1 MTAGRGLLAVRPGE
15 GRLVALLAGLFASVE
30 AARGLGEVAAT
41 TLFLSRVGSELLP
54 WLFIA
59 LGAVSMIAALGYGV
73 GIGRLPRR
81 GFIVSLFAAF
91 ALLLVLLRVAIAS
104 ELLAL
109 YGLLWVAV
117 NVVNA
122 ILLTVVWT
130 IAGTTLDARQAKRLF
145 PVCMSAA
152 IAGGFAGTLAAGPL
166 TGLLGPESLVVLD
179 ALLLLGGGAVAASIL
194 HRAARGRS
202 VPRHSVSVP
211 AQLRAGLDDVR
222 RSPLLRLVAVA
233 YVLFGILLF
242 SVSFPYQGALETA
255 FRLDAP
261 AGQRDVAGLATFVG
275 LLLAGVTAAS
285 FVVSITLANR
295 VYARFGV
302 ATAALA
308 LPLVYLAGF
317 GVWLVEFSLATAA
330 AFTFVQQVVQRSI
343 SNAAWSA
350 MYNVVPAERR
360 PQALAFIDAVPG
372 QLGQIL
378 SGVLL
383 LAAGI
388 LFSSRV
394 PIFVMGLLAAA
405 VCIWVVLRIRRQ
417 YGRALLET
425 LRAGEA
431 EQVLEGGPG
440 LAAIGR
446 EPGVLEGL
454 RSRIA
459 DPNPAV
465 RRLAVTILGRLGDR
479 DAAPAVARLLDDDD
493 PWVRAAAVRSAG
505 GLDSALVLARA
516 DGLAADAN
524 AAVRFELAGVV
535 AGAGEGERAEAI
547 LEDMLDAESADE
559 RALGLVVAG
568 RIGRPSMQARMT
580 AALADRAPRVRAAAA
595 IALARTPEAADRATT
610 NALLAALDDEAFIVR
625 RAAAGALAE
634 RPDAAGAVAAV
645 LAGGSERAQEAAI
658 LALGADDGDTRGP
671 AQAWAAGRVERM
683 IGLRAHA
690 AALDPGEAGQDEPAL
705 EFLRSVIAGRERR
718 TQAQLLAAIAALGA
732 PEASGLLRRCLQS
745 RDPDVRAQA
754 IEAVEAIGDR
764 HLARLLVRLLDAA
777 PPRASAD
784 AGEALRVLAEDPDQW
799 IRVLALRALT
809 DRAARVHADLMD
821 RARGDADPIVRA
833 NVGTMA
839 GDAQPA
845 SSPAP
850 LTMSELDRML
860 VLRTV
865 PLFGDLDPEDLQ
877 RIAASALERRYLAGE
892 ELVREGELGDELI
905 VIVEGH
911 VRVVRVEDGGERLLR
926 TYGPGNHI
934 GELAVLR
941 DRPRAA
947 TVIANDE
954 VLGLVIGGEALR
966 AILHER
972 PEVAMAMLATLAERI
987 STQ

>member
-15 GRLVALLAGLFASVE
+15 GRLVGLLAGLFASVE

-41 TLFLSRVGSELLP
+41 TLFLSRVGAELLP

-59 LGAVSMIAALGYGV
+59 LGAVSMVAALGYGV

-81 GFIVSLFAAF
+81 AFVVALFAAF
-91 ALLLVLLRVAIAS
+91 AALLVLLRVAIAS
-104 ELLAL
+104 ELLVL

-122 ILLTVVWT
+122 ILLTVLWT

-179 ALLLLGGGAVAASIL
+179 ALLLLAGGAIAASIL
-194 HRAARGRS
+194 HRAARGRA
-202 VPRHSVSVP
+202 VPRRTVSVP

-233 YVLFGILLF
+233 YVLFAILLF

-302 ATAALA
+302 ATAALV

-330 AFTFVQQVVQRSI
+330 AFTFVQQVVQRSV

-388 LFSSRV
+388 VFSSRV

-405 VCIWVVLRIRRQ
+405 VCVWVVLRIRRQ

-440 LAAIGR
+440 LVAIGR

-454 RSRIA
+454 RARIT

-465 RRLAVTILGRLGDR
+465 RRLAVTMLGRLGDR
-479 DAAPAVARLLDDDD
+479 DAAPAVAGLLDDDD
-493 PWVRAAAVRSAG
+493 PRVRAAAVRSAG
-505 GLDSALVLARA
+505 GLDPTLVLARA
-516 DGLAADAN
+516 EGLAADDS
-524 AAVRFELAGVV
+524 AAVRAELAGVV
-535 AGAGEGERAEAI
+535 SAAGEGERAEAI
-547 LEDMLDAESADE
+547 LEGMLDAESADD
-559 RALGLVVAG
+559 RALALAAAG
-568 RIGRPSMQARMT
+568 RIGRPPAPRLS

-595 IALARTPEAADRATT
+595 TALAREPTGAEPEVA
-610 NALLAALDDEAFIVR
+610 NALVVALDDEAFIVR
-625 RAAAGALAE
+625 RAAARALAE

-658 LALGADDGDTRGP
+658 LALGANDGDTRGP

-690 AALDPGEAGQDEPAL
+690 ATLEPGATGPDEPAL
-705 EFLRSVIAGRERR
+705 EFLRHVIAGRERR

-784 AGEALRVLAEDPDQW
+784 AGEALRALAEDRDPW

-809 DRAARVHADLMD
+809 DRAARVHAELMD
-821 RARGDADPIVRA
+821 RVRGDADPIVRA

-845 SSPAP
+845 TSPAP
-850 LTMSELDRML
+850 LTMGELDRML

-911 VRVVRVEDGGERLLR
+911 VRVVRVEAGGERLLR

-947 TVIANDE
+947 TVIADDE